1 MKPDPE
7 SDDDPIHRM
16 RDIPRIQEALN
27 QGVRDALRRHKQAGN
42 PVAVW
47 RDGKVVWIAPEDIPV
62 EIHDGGT
69 GL

>member
-27 QGVRDALRRHKQAGN
+27 KGVRDALRRHKQAGN

-62 EIHDGGT
+62 EADPIG
-69 GL
+69 